1 MRGSCYFNGNSYRYQ
16 IENYYL
22 LSRMFQD
29 VSLLLEECEENAQMT
44 GTSRSG
50 AIYRAFHW
58 VHLFQ
63 LWIAQ

>member
-1 MRGSCYFNGNSYRYQ
+1 
-16 IENYYL
+16 
-22 LSRMFQD
+22 MFQD

-58 VHLFQ
+58 VHL
-63 LWIAQ
+63 AQILSAQ